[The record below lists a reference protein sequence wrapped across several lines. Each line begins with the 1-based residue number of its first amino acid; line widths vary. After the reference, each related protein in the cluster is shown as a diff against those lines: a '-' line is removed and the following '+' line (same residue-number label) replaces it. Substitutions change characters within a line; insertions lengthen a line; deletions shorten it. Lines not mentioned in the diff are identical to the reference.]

1 MIDRWRNSQPLAPGC
16 GESRRPSHPARYV
29 VIVGCERLGRLVR
42 YGLPV
47 GVKVPRNAWVE
58 VECPCGAA
66 HLADAIPRARRRG
79 ESVDVELEEP
89 TWRKRP
95 GTLARQ
101 S

>member
-1 MIDRWRNSQPLAPGC
+1 VTDRRRNSPSLAPGC
-16 GESRRPSHPARYV
+16 GESRRPSHSSRYV

-47 GVKVPRNAWVE
+47 GVKAPRNAWIT
-58 VECPCGAA
+58 VECPCGSA

-79 ESVDVELEEP
+79 ETVDIELEEP
-89 TWRKRP
+89 AWHKRRP
-95 GTLARQ
+95 TLARQ

>member
-1 MIDRWRNSQPLAPGC
+1 MIDRRGNGRSLTPGC
-16 GESRRPSHPARYV
+16 GEPRRPSHPRRYV
-29 VIVGCERLGRLVR
+29 VVVGCERLGRLVR
-42 YGLPV
+42 YGLPL
-47 GVKVPRNAWVE
+47 GVKPPRNAWVA

-66 HLADAIPRARRRG
+66 HLADAIPRTRRRG
-79 ESVDVELEEP
+79 ESVEVELEEP